1 MPEAPEGDCR
11 GQQSRDLKNSTISI
25 TAWERTHIPSTLKD
39 KQDREVLPSL
49 PLPSTTQ
56 SACHEIHTLEKSK
69 SKRSRNRKIWGLAVG
84 ALLHG
89 PWLWLAGCGSE
100 TLAFQNSISHSY
112 RRPSPRRCRAHHRT
126 RDHKSSPWSWAGC
139 RLSVPGPSH
148 CRSQKRGLGCS
159 RFWTPAGSPSHQAK
173 RSLNIPVPPRIQIYT
188 VPERTKGREGD
199 EETGER

>member
-1 MPEAPEGDCR
+1 MKFTHLKRAKAR
-11 GQQSRDLKNSTISI
+11 GLGT
-25 TAWERTHIPSTLKD
+25 
-39 KQDREVLPSL
+39 
-49 PLPSTTQ
+49 
-56 SACHEIHTLEKSK
+56 EKS
-69 SKRSRNRKIWGLAVG
+69 G
-84 ALLHG
+84 ALLWVHFCMDR
-89 PWLWLAGCGSE
+89 GCGWLGVEAKPWPFRTASP
-100 TLAFQNSISHSY
+100 TATGD
-112 RRPSPRRCRAHHRT
+112 PPPRRCRAHHRT